1 MCTLQVWSPM
11 DLPCLSSSTVLVSPA
26 AARYVG
32 SQSWCWMISFD
43 TTPAGMWP
51 GQRINSGTRNAPSQF
66 VFFSLR
72 KGVMPPSG
80 QTNAWNP
87 DRKTP
92 TS

>member
-1 MCTLQVWSPM
+1 
-11 DLPCLSSSTVLVSPA
+11 
-26 AARYVG
+26 
-32 SQSWCWMISFD
+32 MISFD